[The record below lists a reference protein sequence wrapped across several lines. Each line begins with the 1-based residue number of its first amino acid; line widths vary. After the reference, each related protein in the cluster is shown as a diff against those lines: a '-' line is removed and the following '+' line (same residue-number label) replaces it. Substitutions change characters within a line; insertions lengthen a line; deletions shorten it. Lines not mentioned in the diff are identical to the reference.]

1 MRGDKRE
8 RILRVLLNS
17 KEYLSKNELSKQ
29 AECSRQWVILFL
41 KKLGKKKLVR
51 DTEPIDR
58 KKLMQYWISISKK
71 PRKFRSYMVKEP
83 LGLLKKVKLDYALT
97 TYQAENIVQHYL
109 FPSRIDLYIK
119 ESDLERWHTILT
131 KNGLYGKGNV
141 RIIIT
146 DEHVMYGKRI
156 INGLSIVSIPQLII
170 DLIKEGGPCQE
181 AAEMLIKRMAN
192 VQRIRN

>member
-8 RILRVLLNS
+8 QILRVLLAS
-17 KEYLSKNELSKQ
+17 KGILSKNELSKL

-41 KKLGKKKLVR
+41 KELERKKLVR
-51 DTEPIDR
+51 NTEPLNR
-58 KKLMQYWISISKK
+58 KKLLQYWMSLPKK

-83 LGLLKKVKLDYALT
+83 LKLLKKTKLEYALT

-119 ESDLERWHTILT
+119 EEDLEKWHNLLI

-141 RIIIT
+141 KLILA
-146 DEHVMYGKRI
+146 DKNVMYGKRI
-156 INGLSIVSIPQLII
+156 INKLSIVSMPQLTI
-170 DLIKEGGPCQE
+170 DLFKEGGTCRE
-181 AAEMLIKRMAN
+181 AGEMLLEKI
-192 VQRIRN
+192 